1 MDEFTEQINDA
12 VKEKL
17 PNNTYKHENEIDLSN
32 TKPVD
37 KDSKEYRE
45 KIKKELMEKLIEID
59 KWYNEQARKNV
70 PAIILDS
77 QGRYV
82 GSCGTACFLNYIE
95 AVKNK
100 QVKIHDKKYKK
111 SILKLIKNNK

>member
-1 MDEFTEQINDA
+1 MDEFTKQINDA
-12 VKEKL
+12 VKENLLNDASK
-17 PNNTYKHENEIDLSN
+17 YENEMDLSN

-45 KIKKELMEKLIEID
+45 KIKKELMEKLIEYD

-82 GSCGTACFLNYIE
+82 SSCGTASFLSYIE
-95 AVKNK
+95 SVKNK
-100 QVKIHDKKYKK
+100 QIKIHDKKYKK
-111 SILKLIKNNK
+111 SILKLIKSNK